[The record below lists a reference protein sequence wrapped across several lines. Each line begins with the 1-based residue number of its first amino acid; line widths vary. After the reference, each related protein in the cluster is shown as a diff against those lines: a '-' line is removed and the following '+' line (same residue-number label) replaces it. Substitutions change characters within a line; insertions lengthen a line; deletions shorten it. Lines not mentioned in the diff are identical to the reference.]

1 MHHGHAPGES
11 VKSGQIGQ
19 RGGWDKGAGI
29 AEWQKIRGGES
40 WRTPSVLPQGGFA
53 FLRIVLIIRLFV
65 PFILCRGFSTS
76 PSRISPLSL
85 SLKWEKPEQPSLTP
99 FSLIRRVSFSFTP
112 FSARAHSIVVR
123 LFSSAPGSKTI
134 KERVLRT
141 PRLRRQRRIAA
152 RQSQFKFTCEARSP
166 LFVLLLLHSISFSIC
181 NKPHDSCKIDCMTT
195 SRVWCCV
202 KWARKLR
209 GPRHYS
215 NQLPPL
221 YL

>member
-1 MHHGHAPGES
+1 MAENT
-11 VKSGQIGQ
+11 
-19 RGGWDKGAGI
+19 RGGKL
-29 AEWQKIRGGES
+29 ENSIR
-40 WRTPSVLPQGGFA
+40 PSARRLCVPPHRHHHPSIRPFHSLP
-53 FLRIVLIIRLFV
+53 RLFHKS
-65 PFILCRGFSTS
+65 FSDL
-76 PSRISPLSL
+76 PPL

-123 LFSSAPGSKTI
+123 LFRSAPGSKTI

-195 SRVWCCV
+195 SRVWSCV
-202 KWARKLR
+202 KWARKRLCFPTIKLR

-221 YL
+221 YLYCL